1 MKHILC
7 GTLVM
12 LSISSAC
19 AALPGDAVDGQR
31 LHDANCVSCHDS
43 SVYTR
48 ANRQIRSLDALKGQ
62 LQGCGHMVKKE
73 FSATDTQNI
82 LKYLNERFYHF
93 Q

>member
-1 MKHILC
+1 MKQILC
-7 GTLVM
+7 ATLMM
-12 LSISSAC
+12 LWISSAG
-19 AALPGDAVDGQR
+19 AALPGDAIEGQR
-31 LHDANCVSCHDS
+31 LHDANCVSCHNS

-73 FSATDTQNI
+73 LSTTDTQNI
-82 LKYLNERFYHF
+82 LKYLNEGFYHF